1 MKLHEYVEVAKWVKS
16 CEYIRVN
23 VLLTLTNGTNKHL
36 GVFSVKQSS
45 EYFDTIDLYRFVS
58 PSDIEIIVD
67 LNTLNILL
75 LNNAIEPWV

>member
-1 MKLHEYVEVAKWVKS
+1 MKLHEYIEVADWIKPS
-16 CEYIRVN
+16 EYIRVSL
-23 VLLTLTNGTNKHL
+23 LLTLTNGTSKRL
-36 GVFSVKQSS
+36 GIFSVKQSS

-75 LNNAIEPWV
+75 LNNVIEPWV